1 MPDSSA
7 IVLFLAAS
15 IAVLAVP
22 GPTVTLVVTRSLS
35 QGRRVALPLV
45 LGIGL
50 GGLVA
55 ASVSLAGAG
64 ALLATSA
71 AAFVA
76 VKWLGALYLIWLG
89 VRLFCSKPALLDVP
103 VGSPSMNAVE
113 AFRDGFL
120 VTVFNPKAILFF
132 VAYVPQ
138 FIDPERHYA
147 TQAAFLVVTF
157 VFIGMLNDTAWA
169 IGTDRL
175 RRLVRT
181 TGILRVVNR
190 AGGMMIAAAGI
201 GALFARRTAV

>member
-7 IVLFLAAS
+7 IILFLAAS
-15 IAVLAVP
+15 IAVLIVP

-35 QGRRVALPLV
+35 QGRLIALPLV

-71 AAFVA
+71 AAFTA
-76 VKWLGALYLIWLG
+76 VKLLGALYLIWLG
-89 VRLFCSKPALLDVP
+89 IKLFRSKPSLLDVP
-103 VGSPSMNAVE
+103 VDAPSINAVD

-157 VFIGMLNDTAWA
+157 VLMGMLNDMAWA

-175 RRLVRT
+175 RRIVRT
-181 TGILRVVNR
+181 TGILLVVNR
-190 AGGMMIAAAGI
+190 AGGVLIAAAGV
-201 GALFARRTAV
+201 GALFARRSAV